1 MAGFGLPAGR
11 QFFGSAISA
20 VLQYFRLILCH
31 TFNFLALK
39 SNKEQ
44 LKFPI
49 CPYKIANVLNAGRI
63 KHEVEQNAN
72 FLLSYFW
79 LFSVYIRAN
88 G

>member
-20 VLQYFRLILCH
+20 VLPYFGLVLCH

-44 LKFPI
+44 LKLQISPHEI
-49 CPYKIANVLNAGRI
+49 TNVLTGVKIGMQSTRQL
-63 KHEVEQNAN
+63 V
-72 FLLSYFW
+72 
-79 LFSVYIRAN
+79 R
-88 G
+88 